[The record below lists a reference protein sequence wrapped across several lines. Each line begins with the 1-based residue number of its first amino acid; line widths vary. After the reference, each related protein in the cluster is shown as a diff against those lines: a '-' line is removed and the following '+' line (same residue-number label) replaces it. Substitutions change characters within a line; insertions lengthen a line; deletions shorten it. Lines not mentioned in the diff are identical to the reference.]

1 MADSDGEV
9 GQDMWKSMTK
19 IADGAQLR
27 TIISWFVASAVLQG
41 LTLSVT
47 IWFMQSFYSGSDQTV
62 FWLIV
67 LTVLGLATFIVDAVA
82 MFSSY
87 RVSVFVV
94 CDTMISR
101 IAEHV
106 LGLPLGWFNAK
117 REAAVA
123 NATSREVN
131 TLSHFASIVIP
142 TLCNSF
148 IVPLVMIIAT
158 AFISWPLALIMTAVI
173 IPLYLIWRGMQAA
186 LTRANELENRSAQ
199 QAAGRLIEFARLQ
212 TVLRA
217 TGRSSSWD
225 PVTIALKA
233 DSKATLDGLRIK
245 SRPGQAFTFVVH
257 TAFAAIVCVGVCL
270 VNQTALTPI
279 TFLAIM
285 AITARMLYPLTKA
298 ALIASELNNVKVALD
313 SVTEIIDARPLPEPS
328 TTQQKLPQGEDIEFA
343 GVSFRYVDN
352 CPVLND
358 ISLVAEQGQ
367 ITALVGPSG
376 AGKSTILRLVGR
388 FWDANSGSVKI
399 GGADVRDIPTKD
411 LMEMISFVFQDV
423 YLFDMTIAENLRIA
437 KPDAS
442 DAELESAAKRAQ
454 LDKVIEALPHGW
466 QTNVGP
472 AGQSLSG
479 GERQRVAIARAF
491 LKDAPILLLD
501 EITSAL
507 DSENESAITKVIS
520 DLAVGRTVIVVAHRL
535 STIRDADKVV
545 FLQPDDSSGAQVIQA
560 GSVDELTA
568 EEGPFRDFLAA
579 SNAVSSWQISSHQQQ

>member
-1 MADSDGEV
+1 MDDC
-9 GQDMWKSMTK
+9 Q
-19 IADGAQLR
+19 
-27 TIISWFVASAVLQG
+27 
-41 LTLSVT
+41 
-47 IWFMQSFYSGSDQTV
+47 
-62 FWLIV
+62 
-67 LTVLGLATFIVDAVA
+67 
-82 MFSSY
+82 
-87 RVSVFVV
+87 
-94 CDTMISR
+94 
-101 IAEHV
+101 
-106 LGLPLGWFNAK
+106 
-117 REAAVA
+117 
-123 NATSREVN
+123 
-131 TLSHFASIVIP
+131 
-142 TLCNSF
+142 
-148 IVPLVMIIAT
+148 
-158 AFISWPLALIMTAVI
+158 
-173 IPLYLIWRGMQAA
+173 
-186 LTRANELENRSAQ
+186 
-199 QAAGRLIEFARLQ
+199 
-212 TVLRA
+212 
-217 TGRSSSWD
+217 
-225 PVTIALKA
+225 
-233 DSKATLDGLRIK
+233 
-245 SRPGQAFTFVVH
+245 
-257 TAFAAIVCVGVCL
+257 
-270 VNQTALTPI
+270 
-279 TFLAIM
+279 
-285 AITARMLYPLTKA
+285 
-298 ALIASELNNVKVALD
+298 
-313 SVTEIIDARPLPEPS
+313 
-328 TTQQKLPQGEDIEFA
+328 
-343 GVSFRYVDN
+343 
-352 CPVLND
+352 VLND

-545 FLQPDDSSGAQVIQA
+545 FLQPDDASGARVIQA
-560 GSVDELTA
+560 GSVDDLAA

-579 SNAVSSWQISSHQQQ
+579 SNAVSNWQISSRQQH